1 MYCLRGL
8 EKRDLE
14 IINKWE
20 CVPELINFSG
30 APLRYTNPIA
40 DMKWIDYLQNCGNTI
55 RCAIVDKTDK
65 IIGVV
70 SLIFIDYI
78 NQSAVFQII
87 IGDKVNREKGIG
99 TWATR
104 KILNHAFYNMNLN
117 RVELFVLNK
126 NTKAIRLIEK
136 CGFVCEGKKRSAC
149 YNKGKLDDLLMY
161 SILRNQFESSN
172 IRINRLT
179 DIPFWCICYTTAK
192 GELDKMIRECFPKI
206 SARNN
211 YEEFLEKIY
220 SKGITVIA
228 YNRECIGF
236 CTFYANDM
244 VKKEMYI
251 TLIAVKSKYQGL
263 HIGKSLLKVS
273 IEDAKRRGMKSCVL
287 EVQKDNESAIRFY
300 KINGFQTFRETETS
314 YYLKKQLL
322 Q

>member
-20 CVPELINFSG
+20 YVPELINFSG
-30 APLRYTNPIA
+30 ASLRYINPIA
-40 DMKWIDYLQNCGNTI
+40 DVKWSDYLQNCENTI
-55 RCAIVDKTDK
+55 RCAIVDKTDI
-65 IIGVV
+65 IIGLV

-78 NQSAVFQII
+78 NLSAVFQII
-87 IGDKVNREKGIG
+87 IGDKASRKKGIG
-99 TWATR
+99 TWATS

-117 RVELFVLNK
+117 RVEFFVLNK

-149 YNKGKLDDLLMY
+149 YNKGKLEDLLMY

-172 IRINRLT
+172 IRMNKLT
-179 DIPFWCICYTTAK
+179 DIPFWCIDYITAK
-192 GELDKMIRECFPKI
+192 GELDRMIGECFPQIYAK
-206 SARNN
+206 NN
-211 YEEFLEKIY
+211 YKEFLEKIY
-220 SKGITVIA
+220 SKGITLIA

-236 CTFYANDM
+236 CTFYANDI

-263 HIGKSLLKVS
+263 HIGKNLLKVC
-273 IEDAKRRGMKSCVL
+273 IEDAKRRGMKTCVL

-300 KINGFQTFRETETS
+300 KINGFQDFKETETS